1 VGQLQTLSTSFHPG
15 IPNQSPNKGIFLNSE
30 IFSRNRFFWVN
41 LLTFQ
46 FFSMEKAF
54 KKQLAIWKKAVIKYR
69 LVSSDASNEM
79 NDLLRKIRDSGD
91 EDLIKRVTKRYSK

>member
-1 VGQLQTLSTSFHPG
+1 
-15 IPNQSPNKGIFLNSE
+15 
-30 IFSRNRFFWVN
+30 
-41 LLTFQ
+41 
-46 FFSMEKAF
+46 MEKAF